1 MSRRPVQYYW
11 EFPPS
16 TDGHCLDEGIAT
28 LVAGVLNL
36 AADFL
41 ATITPIPL
49 VMRLNMRL
57 KYRIGVSVLFGL
69 GFIVIVAGIVRTY
82 YIWKGLMDTY
92 DETWYAYPLWIA
104 AAVEIDV
111 GVVSTGIA
119 SSYSITSTYVIGAD
133 LCVCTGFED
142 IVPLLDNQHSRLLF
156 ARAIR
161 PNQRASRQRKQH
173 DFIETVV
180 KEKLL

>member
-1 MSRRPVQYYW
+1 M
-11 EFPPS
+11 
-16 TDGHCLDEGIAT
+16 A
-28 LVAGVLNL
+28 AGALNL

-111 GVVSTGIA
+111 GVVSIGIPSNNSNA
-119 SSYSITSTYVIGAD
+119 LADLIGAD
-133 LCVCTGFED
+133 LCVRAGFED
-142 IVPLLDNQHSRLLF
+142 IVSLFDKQHSRILF
-156 ARAIR
+156 TRTIR
-161 PNQRASRQRKQH
+161 PKQPASHQRKQH
-173 DFIETVV
+173 DFIETVI
-180 KEKLL
+180 KEKLLQRNCQVAVVSKLAIAEGFGQNTGT

>member
-1 MSRRPVQYYW
+1 
-11 EFPPS
+11 
-16 TDGHCLDEGIAT
+16 
-28 LVAGVLNL
+28 
-36 AADFL
+36 
-41 ATITPIPL
+41 
-49 VMRLNMRL
+49 MRLNMRL

-111 GVVSTGIA
+111 GVVN
-119 SSYSITSTYVIGAD
+119 
-133 LCVCTGFED
+133 LCVRAGFED
-142 IVPLLDNQHSRLLF
+142 LVSLFDTQHSRVLF

-161 PNQRASRQRKQH
+161 PKQPASHQRKQH
-173 DFIETVV
+173 NFIETVV
-180 KEKLL
+180 KEKLLQRNCQITMVP